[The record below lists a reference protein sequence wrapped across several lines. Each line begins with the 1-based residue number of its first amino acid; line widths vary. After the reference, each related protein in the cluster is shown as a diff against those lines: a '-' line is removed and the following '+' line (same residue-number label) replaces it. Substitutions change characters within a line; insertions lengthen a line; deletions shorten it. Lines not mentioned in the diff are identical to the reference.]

1 MYRRST
7 KQRSSSK
14 SDWRRLVRSRAFSV
28 TIILGIAI
36 MGISLTKEII
46 RKVQIQR
53 QIQDLEQEINTLE
66 QHNDELNDLIAYFNS
81 SSFQEKEA
89 KIKFNLTAPGETVV
103 VLPESDQS
111 TVAQTNTTVAVT
123 PTTRVSN
130 VQKWI
135 NYFFNYN

>member
-36 MGISLTKEII
+36 LGISLTKEII

-66 QHNDELNDLIAYFNS
+66 QHNDELNDLITYFNS

-89 KIKFNLTAPGETVV
+89 KVKFNLTAPGETVV
-103 VLPESDQS
+103 VLPGSDQS
-111 TVAQTNTTVAVT
+111 TAAQTNTTVAVT
-123 PTTRVSN
+123 PTTAVSN

-135 NYFFNYN
+135 NYFFN